1 MSRAVSIVLALAVV
15 FPAGAQPASPPTVGE
30 VALVR
35 NQVLGVPPNGVAGLL
50 AVGNPLLSRHR
61 VDTLAD
67 SAARL
72 KLGDNASLSLGAQT
86 SITLDEITLQKAGAG
101 QSRLSLLLGQVRV
114 QLNRL
119 FGGLE
124 VDTPSAVIGIKGT
137 VLDIHATATFT
148 RVTVLEGLVT
158 VTSRAFPKKPVEV
171 KAGQQTEV
179 VAGKEPTKPEP
190 IQGPAPPDP
199 AQDPIPPPSPPAAP
213 PTPPPSTPPPST
225 PHQTPPEPTGPA
237 TITGCSQRGQA
248 GQSVC
253 VCGNFPGQTARAL
266 EADGRALTVTASG
279 PGRAQVLL
287 PRSLPP
293 GKLVI
298 SGDRAAGFA
307 RGQRCTVDV
316 WVLETE
322 LKDLI
327 RQGRSTELTVRALGT
342 RDKVRVRV
350 ENLSPEIVRLNGGNE
365 QVVKTNGGGDNSVE
379 IDVETLRPGTANISV
394 VLEGLAD
401 CPCGG
406 GRKR

>member
-1 MSRAVSIVLALAVV
+1 MCKALPGLLLLTLSLTVS
-15 FPAGAQPASPPTVGE
+15 AQPASPPTVGE

-72 KLGDNASLSLGAQT
+72 ELGANASLSLGAST

-137 VLDIHATATFT
+137 VLDIEASATFT

-158 VTSRAFPKKPVEV
+158 VTSKAFPKKTVEV

-179 VAGKEPTKPEP
+179 VAGKEPTKPGP
-190 IQGPAPPDP
+190 IKGPPPPDP
-199 AQDPIPPPSPPAAP
+199 AEEPVSPPSSPPAPPPSS
-213 PTPPPSTPPPST
+213 PTPPPSTPT
-225 PHQTPPEPTGPA
+225 TPPAPAGPA
-237 TITGCSQRGQA
+237 TITGCSSRGQA
-248 GQSVC
+248 GHAVC

-266 EADGRALTVTASG
+266 EADGRPLTVTASG

-322 LKDLI
+322 LKDVI
-327 RQGRSTELTVRALGT
+327 RQGKSTELTVRALGT
-342 RDKVRVRV
+342 RNKVRVRV
-350 ENLSPEIVRLNGGNE
+350 KNLSPDIVRLDGGNE
-365 QVVKTNGGGDNSVE
+365 QVVKTNGGRDNSVE
-379 IDVETLRPGTANISV
+379 IDVETLRPGKANISV
-394 VLEGLAD
+394 VLEDVAD

-406 GRKR
+406 GRKQ